1 MSKIQ
6 DLLDRVPRWGEL
18 DGRGRALSI
27 GGLAVLVI
35 VIVVAGLF
43 IGGVFSSSDQASG
56 PTDELPYGNGV
67 ADCMRSMTHP
77 DDAESA
83 DLVWVASGGEKGLP
97 YRANVAD
104 AMIQEVQGNR
114 FAFVAMCMEPKSK
127 QEQITDT
134 ATVIAQNVKAK
145 FSGQATLSALVVQY
159 LGDGSTPLSEVTTYW
174 KDHPFLPGTPV
185 KDQRSAWEFNPN
197 PTN

>member
-27 GGLAVLVI
+27 GGLVVLI
-35 VIVVAGLF
+35 VAIIVAGLLL
-43 IGGVFSSSDQASG
+43 GGVFSSSDQADG
-56 PTDELPYGNGV
+56 PTDDLPYGGGV
-67 ADCMRSMTHP
+67 ADCDRGMTRN
-77 DDAESA
+77 DAESSE
-83 DLVWVASGGEKGLP
+83 LVWVASGGEKGLP

-114 FAFVAMCMEPKSK
+114 FAFVSMCMEPKST

-134 ATVIAQNVKAK
+134 ATVIAQNIKAK
-145 FSGQATLSALVVQY
+145 FSAQATLSALVVQY

-174 KDHPFLPGTPV
+174 KDHPFLPSTPV